1 MRKFISEGEQQ
12 LIQEERALLLALRDV
27 QTRLEAPKPDIALLD
42 RALLQMDELFLLVIV
57 GEFNSGKSAFINAL
71 LGERLLPEGVTPTTA
86 QIHILKYGPEARQ
99 THQGDALIVHAPVE
113 WMQDVNLVDTPGT
126 NAVVQRHQEITEDFV
141 PRADLVLFV
150 TSADR
155 PFTESERAFLAR
167 IREWGKKIVFVLNKI
182 DLFSDEQELAQVLR
196 FIDDNARQ
204 LLGIEPRI
212 FPISARAGLRAK
224 QATTAEQRAEYL
236 AVSGMAPLEEYI
248 ISTLDAKERMRL
260 KLATPLGVTTRLS
273 ALARSILERQQTLLQ
288 EDIVIVQ
295 GIEADLAAHERQMRE
310 DFKYRLS
317 HIDNVLYALAERGDR
332 FFDETIRL
340 TRVFDLVRP
349 ERVQMLFQQEVVSDT
364 AAQIDLYTQELIDWM
379 VSEDLQQWQAITHAL
394 NQRIARRRNDPT
406 NEWAGAEGPE
416 ELLLTKFDYN
426 RRELLESVR
435 RAAQGISASYDAKA
449 EAAALAESLQRSV
462 AQAAIVEI
470 SAVGLGALLVKLLAA
485 SLADVTG
492 ILAAGALATL
502 GLYIIPYKR
511 NQAKRQLESRIN
523 DLRTQLSAAL
533 NAQFEREL
541 ERSLTRVH
549 SAIRPYTRFVETQ
562 QAELTELTTNLHAID
577 AKTRELER
585 RIDDEIG

>member
-1 MRKFISEGEQQ
+1 MRKFVSEGEQQ
-12 LIQEERALLLALRDV
+12 LVQEERALLLALRDV
-27 QTRLEAPKPDIALLD
+27 QTRLEAPKSDIALLD
-42 RALLQMDELFLLVIV
+42 RALLQIDELFLLVIV

-86 QIHILKYGPEARQ
+86 EIHILKYGPEVRMS
-99 THQGDALIVHAPVE
+99 HQGDILVVNVPVE
-113 WMQDVNLVDTPGT
+113 WMQDVNVVDTPGT

-167 IREWGKKIVFVLNKI
+167 IREWGKKVVFVLNKV
-182 DLFSDEQELAQVLR
+182 DLFSDDQELAQVLQ
-196 FIDDNARQ
+196 FMDENARQ

-224 QATTAEQRAEYL
+224 QAAAPDQRAELL
-236 AVSGMAPLEEYI
+236 AASGMGALEDYV

-260 KLATPLGVTTRLS
+260 KLASPLGMTTQLS
-273 ALARSILERQQTLLQ
+273 ARARNILERQETLLQ
-288 EDIVIVQ
+288 EDIAIVQ
-295 GIEADLAAHERQMRE
+295 GIEVDLAAHEKQMRE
-310 DFKYRLS
+310 DFRYRLS
-317 HIDNVLYALAERGDR
+317 HIDNVLYALAERGNR

-349 ERVQMLFQQEVVSDT
+349 ERIQALFQQTVVADA
-364 AAQIDLYTQELIDWM
+364 AAQVDVYTQELIDWM

-394 NQRIARRRNDPT
+394 NQRIARRRNDPASD
-406 NEWAGAEGPE
+406 WAGSDGPD

-426 RRELLESVR
+426 RRELLESVG
-435 RAAQGISASYDAKA
+435 RAAQGISTSYDSKA

-485 SLADVTG
+485 SLADITG
-492 ILAAGALATL
+492 VLAAGALAAL
-502 GLYIIPYKR
+502 GLYIIPFKR

-523 DLRTQLSAAL
+523 ELRAQLSTTL
-533 NAQFEREL
+533 TTQFEREL
-541 ERSLTRVH
+541 DRSLTRVRG
-549 SAIRPYTRFVETQ
+549 AIRPYTRFVETQ
-562 QAELTELTTNLHAID
+562 QAELAELTTNLRAID
-577 AKTRELER
+577 AKAHELER
-585 RIDDEIG
+585 RIDAEIG